1 MDFKGRQI
9 KPVVAAAHRPTSLLC
24 SADLGCI
31 LAPFLLYFRTDMEP
45 NLTDLS
51 IKNVPDEQIEALR
64 ERANRNHRS
73 LQGELRAIID
83 SVVPATSKQKMTIE
97 ELSAYVKSLGLTSVD
112 EATKWI
118 REDRDR

>member
-1 MDFKGRQI
+1 
-9 KPVVAAAHRPTSLLC
+9 
-24 SADLGCI
+24 
-31 LAPFLLYFRTDMEP
+31 MEP

-83 SVVPATSKQKMTIE
+83 EVVSPAPKKKMTIE
-97 ELSAYVKSLGLTSVD
+97 ELSASIKTLGLTRKR
-112 EATKWI
+112 EAVRMI
-118 REDRDR
+118 REDRAR